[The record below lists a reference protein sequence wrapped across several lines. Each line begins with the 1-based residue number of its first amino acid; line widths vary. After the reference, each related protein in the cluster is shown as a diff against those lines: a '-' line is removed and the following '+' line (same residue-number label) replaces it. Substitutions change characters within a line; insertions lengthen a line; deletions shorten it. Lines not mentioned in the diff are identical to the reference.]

1 MTAQKQQM
9 VFSDQREGG
18 PPVSIPT
25 TVVKPLSADGTAL
38 VAAWESRSL
47 LTVKTRQAQ
56 PGTPG
61 TCAFFV
67 DAPFFLSS
75 LWINGLYDVL

>member
-1 MTAQKQQM
+1 VSAHRDSCCLVRKTNKVFKRK
-9 VFSDQREGG
+9 VFSDQSEGG

-47 LTVKTRQAQ
+47 LNVTPGQAQ
-56 PGTPG
+56 LGPSDH
-61 TCAFFV
+61 CAFFV
-67 DAPFFLSS
+67 D
-75 LWINGLYDVL
+75 GLC